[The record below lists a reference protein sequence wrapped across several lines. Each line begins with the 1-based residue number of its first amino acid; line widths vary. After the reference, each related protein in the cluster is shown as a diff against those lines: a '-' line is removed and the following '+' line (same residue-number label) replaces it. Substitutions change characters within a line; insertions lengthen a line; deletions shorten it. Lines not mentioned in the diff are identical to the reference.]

1 MARNL
6 TTATDVEFSLARDR
20 YCRRFTAGVIN
31 TVCVHN
37 VRQNLSFAEE
47 HTVLQREANTLVSQ
61 DKDRLNPM

>member
-1 MARNL
+1 MAHNL
-6 TTATDVEFSLARDR
+6 TTATVVEFSLARDR
-20 YCRRFTAGVIN
+20 DCRLFTAGVID
-31 TVCVHN
+31 TVCVIN